1 MHNINFGVMVNMPD
15 DPVQIVRFWHAVE
28 MFSPQQ
34 LPKIDARNHV
44 ADFLPGDPMPWEPG
58 GKLSPAKSGK
68 VWRHEVFGG
77 VYDLSKIRDVLVQK
91 YDQDDPEAPTR
102 GQSALFACTVDSDG
116 YLVEDSAV
124 LSACAWAIGR
134 IIRDKPILTG
144 FREEALDYAEG
155 LQKLTGVTKILADSI
170 LSAVPDMV
178 SGGVTVAVTTA
189 LGAIGGPLAAAGGA
203 MAGSLAGKLA
213 KSAVGTRSEEQTKTE
228 AGEESRPRARLDQAP
243 LTGSELYRFTAEL
256 ADRLGVT
263 KELHPRSIR
272 VNSYQISVARADE
285 PTERPTFL
293 NSYIVDDL
301 KLISTALDRRD
312 AGTALSQYLT
322 ASPGVTRTDVQKEPL
337 CVRTG
342 CAPDH
347 IPSGRWV
354 TDTDRPLAFSQ
365 QFAVNQILRTLSDTS
380 GLFAVNGPPGT
391 GKTTMLR
398 DLIAAVVVNRAIELA
413 CLASPSEAFTTTREQ
428 WQPVQ
433 YSHTI
438 TTPDPKLTGF
448 EIVVASSNNGAV
460 ENVSKEI
467 PGPKGIDGQWRDAA
481 AVVNYFRQTAGH
493 GAWAMVAARLGNRAN
508 RTAFV
513 QDFWWNNDSSMQNVL
528 KQPAALRPDW
538 PGAVTSFRRAL
549 ARVKTLSAER
559 SVVSH
564 SIARL
569 PVASRDRA
577 QADADLESA
586 ITLSGKLEIERQ
598 DADRRLREADD
609 RWQMASSAIAAHRPG
624 RPGLFALLSGR
635 GRTARQIWVT
645 GHAELNA
652 RSVAADRERDAASRV
667 AQDVANRLAAA
678 RHDEGKA
685 RGARDRLTREL
696 EELRHQV
703 RAARLRWGDH
713 VPDGPEYAETA
724 ELERIQRR
732 EKSAPWADAEFTAA
746 RTELFLAALAL
757 HRTLILA
764 EAPTF
769 RRNLSA
775 LMDILGGKGRPSD
788 AATLAAW
795 QTFFL
800 VVPVVSTT
808 FASLDKLFGG
818 LGRESLGWLF
828 VDEAGQAPP
837 QYAVGALWRA
847 RRAVIVGDPLQLKPV
862 VTLPWGGQ
870 RALLR
875 EFGVAEQWAPSRTS
889 VQQVADRLAEH
900 GTALSGP
907 ASDVPVWVGTPL
919 RVHRRCDRP
928 MFDISNQIAYDGLM
942 VFGTPDRPAFRDRN
956 VWCDIRSAAS
966 NGHWVPAEG
975 AELRSVLSQLR
986 DAGVPA
992 AQIRVISPFRIV
1004 AGQAMKVH
1012 ESVFPEVSGSD
1023 RENWVGTVHVM
1034 QGKEADV
1041 VVLVLG
1047 GNPDRPGAR
1056 GFATREPNL
1065 LNVAVTR
1072 AKRRLYVIGN
1082 RGTWGNDPYF
1092 NVLAA
1097 RIPTGYPAPDIGRSP
1112 Q

>member
-1 MHNINFGVMVNMPD
+1 MVNMPD
-15 DPVQIVRFWHAVE
+15 DQARIVRFWHAVE

-34 LPKIDARNHV
+34 LPKTHAKDNV
-44 ADFLPGDPMPWEPG
+44 ADFRPGDPMPWDPA
-58 GKLSPAKSGK
+58 GKLDPPRSGK

-77 VYDLSKIRDVLVQK
+77 VYDLSKIRHVLVQK
-91 YDQDDPEAPTR
+91 YGQDDPEAPTR
-102 GQSALFACTVDSDG
+102 GQSALFACTVDADG
-116 YLVEDSAV
+116 YLLEDSAV

-134 IIRDKPILTG
+134 ILRDQTILTG
-144 FREEALDYAEG
+144 FREEVLDYAEG

-170 LSAVPDMV
+170 LSAVPDLV
-178 SGGVTVAVTTA
+178 SGGVTAAVSTA

-213 KSAVGTRSEEQTKTE
+213 KSAVGTKGEEQAKTE
-228 AGEESRPRARLDQAP
+228 AGGESRPRVRLDQAP
-243 LTGSELYRFTAEL
+243 LTGSDLYRFTAEL
-256 ADRLGVT
+256 ADRLGVA
-263 KELHPRSIR
+263 KELHPRNIR
-272 VNSYQISVARADE
+272 VNSYQISVSRADE
-285 PTERPTFL
+285 PTERQTFL

-301 KLISTALDRRD
+301 LLISTALDRRD
-312 AGTALSQYLT
+312 AGTALIQYLT
-322 ASPGVTRTDVQKEPL
+322 ASPRITRTDVQKEPL
-337 CVRTG
+337 CVRAG
-342 CAPDH
+342 CAPDRT
-347 IPSGRWV
+347 PPGRWV
-354 TDTDRPLAFSQ
+354 TGTDRPLAFSQ

-398 DLIAAVVVNRAIELA
+398 DVIAAIVVNRAIELA
-413 CLASPSEAFTTTREQ
+413 RLASPSEAFTTTRER
-428 WQPVQ
+428 WQPAA
-433 YSHTI
+433 YPRTI
-438 TTPDPKLTGF
+438 TTPNPRLTGF

-467 PGPKGIDGQWRDAA
+467 PGPKGIDDQWRDAA
-481 AVVNYFRQTAGH
+481 ATVNYFSQTAGQD
-493 GAWAMVAARLGNRAN
+493 AWAMIAARLGKRAN
-508 RTAFV
+508 RAAFV
-513 QDFWWNNDSSMQNVL
+513 QDFWWNRNSGMQNVL
-528 KQPAALRPDW
+528 RQTAAPRSDW
-538 PGAVTSFRRAL
+538 QSAVTSFRRAL
-549 ARVKTLSAER
+549 SRVEDLSAER
-559 SVVSH
+559 SVVSC
-564 SIARL
+564 SITRL
-569 PVASRDRA
+569 PVVSRDRA

-586 ITLSGKLEIERQ
+586 IALAEELETEQ
-598 DADRRLREADD
+598 KDADRRLREADD
-609 RWQMASSAIAAHRPG
+609 RWQMASSAVVAHRPG
-624 RPGLFALLSGR
+624 KPGLFFLLSGH
-635 GRTARQIWVT
+635 GRTARRTWEVEN
-645 GHAELNA
+645 AELNG
-652 RSVAADRERDAASRV
+652 RFVAADRERDSASRA
-667 AQDVANRLAAA
+667 AQDVAGRLVAA
-678 RHDEGKA
+678 RHEEGNV
-685 RGARDRLTREL
+685 RGTRDRLTHEL
-696 EELRHQV
+696 EELRRQV
-703 RAARLRWGDH
+703 HDARRRWGDH

-746 RTELFLAALAL
+746 RTELFLAALNL
-757 HRTLILA
+757 HKALILA
-764 EAPTF
+764 EAHTF
-769 RRNLSA
+769 RQNLFA
-775 LMDILGGKGRPSD
+775 LMDVLDSKGRPSNV
-788 AATLAAW
+788 ATLAAW

-808 FASLDKLFGG
+808 FASLDKLFAG

-847 RRAVIVGDPLQLKPV
+847 RRAVIVGDPVQLKPV

-875 EFGVAEQWAPSRTS
+875 EFGVGEQWAPSRTS

-900 GTALSGP
+900 GTALPGT
-907 ASDVPVWVGTPL
+907 ASDEAVWVGTPL

-928 MFDISNQIAYDGLM
+928 MFGISNQIAYDGLM

-956 VWCDIRSAAS
+956 VWCDIRSATS
-966 NGHWVPAEG
+966 NGHWIPAEG

-992 AQIRVISPFRIV
+992 AQIRVISPFRMV
-1004 AGQAMKVH
+1004 ADQATKVH
-1012 ESVFPEVSGSD
+1012 ESIFPEVSGPD
-1023 RENWVGTVHVM
+1023 RDNWVGTVHVM

-1047 GNPDRPGAR
+1047 GNPGRPGAR
-1056 GFATREPNL
+1056 EFATREPNL

-1082 RGTWGNDPYF
+1082 RGTWGNDPHF

-1097 RIPTGYPAPDIGRSP
+1097 RIPAGYPAPDIGRSP

>member
-1 MHNINFGVMVNMPD
+1 
-15 DPVQIVRFWHAVE
+15 
-28 MFSPQQ
+28 
-34 LPKIDARNHV
+34 
-44 ADFLPGDPMPWEPG
+44 
-58 GKLSPAKSGK
+58 
-68 VWRHEVFGG
+68 
-77 VYDLSKIRDVLVQK
+77 
-91 YDQDDPEAPTR
+91 
-102 GQSALFACTVDSDG
+102 
-116 YLVEDSAV
+116 
-124 LSACAWAIGR
+124 
-134 IIRDKPILTG
+134 
-144 FREEALDYAEG
+144 
-155 LQKLTGVTKILADSI
+155 
-170 LSAVPDMV
+170 
-178 SGGVTVAVTTA
+178 
-189 LGAIGGPLAAAGGA
+189 

-213 KSAVGTRSEEQTKTE
+213 KSAVGTKGEEQTKTE
-228 AGEESRPRARLDQAP
+228 ADGESRPRARLDQAP

-263 KELHPRSIR
+263 KEQHPRNIR
-272 VNSYQISVARADE
+272 VNSYQISVSRADE
-285 PTERPTFL
+285 PPERQTFL
-293 NSYIVDDL
+293 NSYVADDL
-301 KLISTALDRRD
+301 LLISTALDRRD

-322 ASPGVTRTDVQKEPL
+322 TSPGITRTDVQKEPL
-337 CVRTG
+337 CVRAG
-342 CAPDH
+342 CAPDR
-347 IPSGRWV
+347 IPPGRWV
-354 TDTDRPLAFSQ
+354 TDTNRPQAFSQ

-398 DLIAAVVVNRAIELA
+398 DVIAAIVVNRAIELA
-413 CLASPSEAFTTTREQ
+413 CLASPSEAFTTTRER
-428 WQPVQ
+428 WQPTA
-433 YSHTI
+433 YPRTI
-438 TTPDPKLTGF
+438 TTPNPRLTGF

-460 ENVSKEI
+460 ENVSTEI

-481 AVVNYFRQTAGH
+481 ATVDYFSQTAGQD
-493 GAWAMVAARLGNRAN
+493 AWAMIAARLGKRAN
-508 RTAFV
+508 RAAFV
-513 QDFWWNNDSSMQNVL
+513 QDFWWNRDSGMQNVL
-528 KQPAALRPDW
+528 RQTAAPRPDW
-538 PGAVTSFRRAL
+538 QSAVTSFRLAL
-549 ARVKTLSAER
+549 SRVKALSAKR

-564 SIARL
+564 SINRL

-586 ITLSGKLEIERQ
+586 IALREELETEQQ

-609 RWQMASSAIAAHRPG
+609 RWQMASSAVAAYRPG
-624 RPGLFALLSGR
+624 RPGLFVLLSGH
-635 GRTARQIWVT
+635 GRTARRTWEVEN
-645 GHAELNA
+645 AELNG
-652 RSVAADRERDAASRV
+652 RFVAADRERDAASRAAQGV
-667 AQDVANRLAAA
+667 AGRLVAA
-678 RHDEGKA
+678 RHEEGNA
-685 RGARDRLTREL
+685 RGTCDRLTHEL
-696 EELRHQV
+696 EELRRQV
-703 RAARLRWGDH
+703 HAARLRWGDH

-724 ELERIQRR
+724 EAERIQRR

-746 RTELFLAALAL
+746 RTELFLAALTL
-757 HRTLILA
+757 HKALILA
-764 EAPTF
+764 EARTF
-769 RRNLSA
+769 RQNLFA
-775 LMDILGGKGRPSD
+775 LMDILDGKGHPSN
-788 AATLAAW
+788 AATRAAW

-875 EFGVAEQWAPSRTS
+875 EFGVGEQWAPSRTS

-900 GTALSGP
+900 GTALPGQ
-907 ASDVPVWVGTPL
+907 ASDEPVWVGTPL

-956 VWCDIRSAAS
+956 VWCDIRSATS
-966 NGHWVPAEG
+966 NGHWIPAEG

-992 AQIRVISPFRIV
+992 AQIRVISPFRMV
-1004 AGQAMKVH
+1004 VGQAMKVH
-1012 ESVFPEVSGSD
+1012 ESVFPEVSGPD

-1047 GNPDRPGAR
+1047 GDPDRPGAR
-1056 GFATREPNL
+1056 EFATREPNL

-1082 RGTWGNDPYF
+1082 RDTWGNEPYF

-1097 RIPTGYPAPDIGRSP
+1097 RIPAGYPASDVG
-1112 Q
+1112 